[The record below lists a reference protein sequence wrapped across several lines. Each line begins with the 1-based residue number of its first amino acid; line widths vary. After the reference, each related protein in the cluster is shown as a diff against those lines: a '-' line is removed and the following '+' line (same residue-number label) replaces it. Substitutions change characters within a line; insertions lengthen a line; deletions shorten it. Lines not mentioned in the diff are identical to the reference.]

1 MKKILWI
8 CKESFTGP
16 INSCLSEFQNYE
28 NEALFIHPTESVLQ
42 DKTYV
47 NFKKINSEI
56 IVHDLNSVFYEF
68 GDNSKNKFDYNL
80 LQKFLNKY
88 SDFFG
93 LDELLMSSQ
102 IFTTPYHNRFYF
114 KDISDNEKYYWI
126 YLLFNYFEKL
136 LINSKPDFI
145 FDLDNSEIGRSVLW
159 LVSKKLNIPYITI
172 EHTRYDGYLIPNF
185 SLGRRND
192 DYFTKEL
199 NNSNPSPE
207 SVSLVQEF
215 KLKSKIINPDYNN
228 NKTSKIKNNYFLND
242 IKKLIIYVYQV
253 LLKYKNK
260 LKLKSKYRSL
270 PFIASSYKSIIFF
283 VKLIFRERFLLSS
296 KNSYFKSPAQ
306 NQKYIYFPLHLIP
319 ESSTLIKA
327 PFYPSEDEII
337 KRLSKVMPL
346 GWKVYIKEHGA
357 MIGERPIKFYKELS
371 RLSNVEFIKLNAF
384 NDPKDWITNSEG
396 VVTITGTSAFEA
408 AMLGIPSI
416 ILGNTSFET
425 IKGIYKLNS
434 IDELGGYIQKFNGLK
449 LENTMSCSKYIETI
463 KKYGAKVGFTNMH
476 NKCYQHLLDL
486 ENNNKINELFKSDI
500 INLSSVFKSGIGIIE
515 TKYD

>member
-1 MKKILWI
+1 MKKIIWI
-8 CKESFTGP
+8 CKESFTGLV
-16 INSCLSEFQNYE
+16 NSCLSEFQNYE
-28 NEALFIHPTESVLQ
+28 NEALFIHPTESVLH

-80 LQKFLNKY
+80 LQKYLNKY

-145 FDLDNSEIGRSVLW
+145 FDFDNSEIGRSVLW

-192 DYFTKEL
+192 GFLLDHLQSVKPCKEIIEL
-199 NNSNPSPE
+199 IKN
-207 SVSLVQEF
+207 F
-215 KLKSKIINPDYNN
+215 RLKDKIVNPDFYN
-228 NKTSKIKNNYFLND
+228 NKTLKVKNNNLFSD
-242 IKKLIIYVYQV
+242 IKKLLNNLLVVYKKYRRKLQ
-253 LLKYKNK
+253 LKK
-260 LKLKSKYRSL
+260 KYRSL
-270 PFIASSYKSIIFF
+270 PFIASSYKSVIFF
-283 VKLIFRERFLLSS
+283 VKIIFRERFLLSS
-296 KNSYFKSPAQ
+296 RNSYFKSPKR
-306 NQKYIYFPLHLIP
+306 NQKNIYFPLHLIP

-346 GWKVYIKEHGA
+346 GWKIYIKEHGA

-425 IKGIYKLNS
+425 IEGIYKLNT

-449 LENTMSCSKYIETI
+449 LENTMSCSKYIDTI
-463 KKYGAKVGFTNMH
+463 KKYGSKVGFTNIH

-486 ENNNKINELFKSDI
+486 ENNNEINELVKSDI
-500 INLSSVFKSGIGIIE
+500 INLSSVFKSGIKIVE
-515 TKYD
+515 NKL